1 VFSSKITRNWSRI
14 KSGLSSSSEASVC
27 ETSSR
32 VDCSSVRAST
42 RCLAQRPDLFEACLP
57 AVGVMDMLRFH
68 KFTIGWVW
76 TSDYGSAGD
85 PEQLKTL
92 LAYSPLHNLK
102 PGTRYPPTLITTADH
117 YDRVVPAY
125 SFKLAAALQAA
136 QAGEAP
142 VLIRVQTKAGHGF
155 GKPTAILIEE
165 FTDSYAFLIW
175 ALGVE
180 H

>member
-1 VFSSKITRNWSRI
+1 MLRNKQNVFDDFIACAEGLVAEKIT
-14 KSGLSSSSEASVC
+14 SSPK
-27 ETSSR
+27 
-32 VDCSSVRAST
+32 
-42 RCLAQRPDLFEACLP
+42 LA
-57 AVGVMDMLRFH
+57 
-68 KFTIGWVW
+68 I
-76 TSDYGSAGD
+76 S
-85 PEQLKTL
+85 
-92 LAYSPLHNLK
+92 
-102 PGTRYPPTLITTADH
+102 TTADQ
-117 YDRVVPAY
+117 YDRVVPAH

-142 VLIRVQTKAGHGF
+142 VLIRIQTKAGHGF